1 MKKSRDHQS
10 QKDFSSRNQ
19 LLCQIYQK
27 LSNPFG
33 DIKSKTKTSG
43 KSVEIIRDISLRSL
57 EQTDWPSDWPALAF
71 LLSLTMR
78 MAKKHFHAYSA
89 EVNPNVTI

>member
-1 MKKSRDHQS
+1 M
-10 QKDFSSRNQ
+10 
-19 LLCQIYQK
+19 
-27 LSNPFG
+27 
-33 DIKSKTKTSG
+33 SG